1 MKLPHILQN
10 VIHQLTKI
18 PGVGEKT
25 ALRQAL
31 TLSRWTPQELEEFGE
46 AFKRLMYLKRCIYCK
61 MYSEEEICHI
71 CNGHRAENGLLCV
84 IETVADCLA
93 IENSKTYQGTY
104 HLLGGVLNP
113 LLGIGPAELEI
124 DHLLSRVKK
133 EKICDMILA
142 VNPSVE
148 GDATCAYIRQQVDES
163 INVERIGF
171 GIPIGGHLEYL
182 DSMTI
187 AKAFENRK
195 RMQ

>member
-1 MKLPHILQN
+1 MRLPQILQN
-10 VIHQLTKI
+10 VVHQLTKI
-18 PGVGEKT
+18 PGIGEKT
-25 ALRQAL
+25 ALRHAL
-31 TLSRWTPQELEEFGE
+31 TLSRWHQKELEEFGE
-46 AFKRLMYLKRCIYCK
+46 SLEQLAHLKKCTRCR
-61 MYSEEEICHI
+61 MYSDEEFCTICS
-71 CNGHRAENGLLCV
+71 GHRAENRLLCV

-93 IENSKTYQGTY
+93 IESSESYQGTY

-113 LLGIGPAELEI
+113 LLGIGPEELEI
-124 DHLLSRVKK
+124 GHLLYRVKQ

-142 VNPSVE
+142 INPSVE
-148 GDATCAYIRQQVDES
+148 GDATCAYIRQQVGED

-195 RMQ
+195 PM